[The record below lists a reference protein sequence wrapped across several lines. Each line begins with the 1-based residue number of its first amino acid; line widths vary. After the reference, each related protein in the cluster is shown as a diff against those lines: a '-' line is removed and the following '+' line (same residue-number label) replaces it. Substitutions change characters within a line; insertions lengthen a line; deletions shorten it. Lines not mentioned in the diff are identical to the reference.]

1 MNAVHVHDLVVN
13 VGDRGVV
20 GQALSTSESTGGL
33 HSVTDLDLWDTNS
46 EPRFSN
52 AGLVPVRW
60 NPDDGLPYEWW
71 EAPEFL
77 EVIRPALDH
86 GQLAVH

>member
-1 MNAVHVHDLVVN
+1 MKDIHVRDLVVN
-13 VGDRGVV
+13 VGDRAVV
-20 GQALSTSESTGGL
+20 GQVLSASESAGGL
-33 HSVTDLDLWDTNS
+33 HSPADLEFWDTGS
-46 EPRFSN
+46 EPRFSDT
-52 AGLVPVRW
+52 GLVPVRW

-77 EVIRPALDH
+77 EVVRLALDR